1 MKAIKNDNSLTWV
14 QFKELI
20 IRLDESEKDPEKM
33 KDLLNKLAGGG
44 LMAGGAA
51 ILLPSAAIA
60 ALNAVGFTASGVL
73 AGSLAAGIQSVFYGG
88 MTGGLFSLGQSIAAT
103 AVMAPPLA
111 IGLGIGALV
120 VGAGHLAFSS
130 SSDEDD
136 WDYDI

>member
-20 IRLDESEKDPEKM
+20 IRLNESERDPEKM

-73 AGSLAAGIQSVFYGG
+73 AGSLAAGVQSVFYGA
-88 MTGGLFSLGQSIAAT
+88 MTGGLFSLC
-103 AVMAPPLA
+103 
-111 IGLGIGALV
+111 
-120 VGAGHLAFSS
+120 
-130 SSDEDD
+130 
-136 WDYDI
+136 